1 MGICSQLLKLI
12 KDNPE
17 ESKRTFKE
25 GKRGAGGG
33 VYRYIAFTRGLAFAN
48 PDLNLWHMT
57 RARAKS

>member
-25 GKRGAGGG
+25 GGLTGGLPYGA
-33 VYRYIAFTRGLAFAN
+33 YRAFTRGLAFAN

-57 RARAKS
+57 RAQAKS